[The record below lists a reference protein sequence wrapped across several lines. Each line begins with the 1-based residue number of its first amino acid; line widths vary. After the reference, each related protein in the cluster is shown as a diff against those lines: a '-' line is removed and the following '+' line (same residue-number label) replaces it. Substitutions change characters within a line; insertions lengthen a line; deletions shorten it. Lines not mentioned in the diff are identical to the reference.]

1 MFRVPAL
8 FYLESQLD
16 SPSSQQSQLTAYGY
30 SEPGPEIVALVDA
43 PRLPLTVV
51 SPNGHEPPRIGL
63 PDLRPPRQKHIYAST
78 EQK

>member
-51 SPNGHEPPRIGL
+51 SPNGH
-63 PDLRPPRQKHIYAST
+63 
-78 EQK
+78 